1 MSLRQLHVSCLAL
14 AVGFALGGTV
24 LAHVEL
30 SGGWGQR
37 FHEDLPER
45 GAGPEIGD
53 YLGLPINDAARL
65 RADSWDAGKWTML
78 ERQCEPHPAD
88 YAPRGPASMRITST
102 VDPVSQDVI
111 SWHTTMMWMLPH
123 RTIYMDG
130 RPRPSPYVQHS
141 WQGFSTGEWDGDML
155 KVTTTHLKEGW
166 LRRNGVPRSDKATL
180 IEYFIR
186 HGEYLTLVTIVEGSG
201 VSHRAVRAHV
211 ELGGRCGL
219 SAEPVLVHPDGRDR
233 AGSRRGTAQPT
244 GGEPVSQR
252 VRQQARPPG
261 ERRTRWR
268 ADDVSGLP
276 HTTAHSG
283 GQVMRRVVKW
293 SRAMVVLMLTG
304 PAASAIIDAQGD
316 VTVLPAQGSVYVLV
330 GPGGN
335 SAVQI
340 GSEGPLIV
348 DTQPAAMSARVLDA
362 VRGLSPRPIRHV
374 VLTSGGEQQAG
385 GAATIS
391 KAGRYIRVIDSID
404 PRGLDA
410 RASIIAHLNVLNR
423 MSAGQTPSDA
433 WPTDTYF
440 TPEWSIFSNG
450 EAVQLFHMTA
460 ATSDGDTIV
469 FFRRSDVVCAG
480 AIFDATGYPRFDPE
494 RGGSIAGII
503 EGLNRVLDL
512 TVPGENQ
519 EGGTVVIPGRGRLSD
534 ETDVANY
541 RDMVTIIRD
550 RVRAMVG
557 KGLSLEQVKRAR
569 PTMDYDGL
577 FESRS
582 DWTSDMFIDAIYR
595 DLRGAK
601 P

>member
-1 MSLRQLHVSCLAL
+1 MTRAMHW
-14 AVGFALGGTV
+14 AVAVTV
-24 LAHVEL
+24 LL
-30 SGGWGQR
+30 TI
-37 FHEDLPER
+37 
-45 GAGPEIGD
+45 GPV
-53 YLGLPINDAARL
+53 
-65 RADSWDAGKWTML
+65 
-78 ERQCEPHPAD
+78 
-88 YAPRGPASMRITST
+88 AS
-102 VDPVSQDVI
+102 
-111 SWHTTMMWMLPH
+111 
-123 RTIYMDG
+123 
-130 RPRPSPYVQHS
+130 
-141 WQGFSTGEWDGDML
+141 
-155 KVTTTHLKEGW
+155 
-166 LRRNGVPRSDKATL
+166 TL
-180 IEYFIR
+180 
-186 HGEYLTLVTIVEGSG
+186 
-201 VSHRAVRAHV
+201 
-211 ELGGRCGL
+211 
-219 SAEPVLVHPDGRDR
+219 
-233 AGSRRGTAQPT
+233 
-244 GGEPVSQR
+244 
-252 VRQQARPPG
+252 
-261 ERRTRWR
+261 
-268 ADDVSGLP
+268 
-276 HTTAHSG
+276 
-283 GQVMRRVVKW
+283 
-293 SRAMVVLMLTG
+293 
-304 PAASAIIDAQGD
+304 IDAQGD
-316 VTVLPAQGSVYVLV
+316 LVVLPAQGNVYVLA
-330 GPGGN
+330 GLGGN

-348 DTQPAAMSARVLDA
+348 DTQTASMSARVLDA

-374 VLTSGGEQQAG
+374 VLTSGGDQQAG
-385 GAATIS
+385 GAATIA

-480 AIFDATGYPRFDPE
+480 AIFDTTGYPRFDPE

-550 RVRAMVG
+550 RIRAMVG

-577 FESRS
+577 FEKRS